1 MENNIT
7 ASLQSFFSYH
17 MSNIY
22 TSIPCEVV
30 KVDSTVE
37 ARVSVRPLIQMVDRI
52 ESVAVNRPVLLGV
65 PLQMPGSSTSL
76 VNIPVKQGDIVL
88 CVFSMRG
95 LDAFKAGDGT
105 AAAPTDF
112 RMFDKRDAIAIP
124 GVFPFELHPNQRRVL
139 PFNPDAL
146 SLTSNIGTALENTVE
161 LSETGVKTQMGA
173 AILNVTPVGVD
184 ITGLLTINGIPFP
197 AHTHS
202 GVTTGGGV
210 SGPVVI

>member
-1 MENNIT
+1 MKTDFISHLT
-7 ASLQSFFSYH
+7 DFFNSS
-17 MSNIY
+17 MFPIY
-22 TSIPCEVV
+22 TSMP
-30 KVDSTVE
+30 
-37 ARVSVRPLIQMVDRI
+37 ARVIRVDAVEQARVDVQPLLNMVFPDGEDFERPTI
-52 ESVAVNRPVLLGV
+52 LGV

-105 AAAPTDF
+105 PAAPTDF

-146 SLTSNIGTALENTVE
+146 SLTSNIGTPLENTVE
-161 LSETGVKTQMGA
+161 LSETGVRTQMGA

-184 ITGLLTINGIPFP
+184 ITGILTINGVPYIG
-197 AHTHS
+197 HTHS
-202 GVTTGGGV
+202 GGTTPSGAT
-210 SGPVVI
+210 GPVVV